1 MVETLAEALKKTKP
15 FASREEEV
23 VLALQH
29 VAARV
34 IEPWALF
41 LKAKAQLTPS
51 QYNVLRILRGAR
63 PARLPSSEIG
73 RRLVARDPDV
83 TRLVDRLA
91 DRGLVDRVRESR
103 DRRVV
108 EVGITAE
115 GLAVLKQLD
124 PAVLRFPKAM
134 LGRVGAK
141 RVGQLAVLLQD
152 VLASLGTFPGAG
164 KDEIKGDRGGT
175 GAGK

>member
-1 MVETLAEALKKTKP
+1 VVETLAEALKKSKP

-41 LKAKAQLTPS
+41 LKSQAQLTPS

-63 PARLPSSEIG
+63 PARLPTSEIG

-91 DRGLVDRVRESR
+91 DRSLVDRVRDRR

-108 EVGITAE
+108 EVGITAD

-124 PAVLRFPKAM
+124 PAVQRFPRAM
-134 LGRVGAK
+134 LRRVGAK
-141 RVGQLAVLLQD
+141 RVGQLAIRCRACSPRSGRFQTR
-152 VLASLGTFPGAG
+152 ART
-164 KDEIKGDRGGT
+164 R
-175 GAGK
+175 

>member
-1 MVETLAEALKKTKP
+1 MSRSLADALKQAKP
-15 FASREEEV
+15 FDSREEEV

-29 VAARV
+29 VAARL
-34 IEPWALF
+34 IEPWAIY
-41 LKAKAQLTPS
+41 LKSTAQLTPS

-63 PARLPSSEIG
+63 PSRLASSEIG

-91 DRGLVDRVRESR
+91 ERGLVDRVREGR

-108 EVGITAE
+108 EVGITRE

-124 PAVLRFPKAM
+124 PAVQRYPRAM
-134 LGRVGAK
+134 LTRLGAK
-141 RVGQLAVLLQD
+141 RVDQLAVLLQD
-152 VLASLGTFPGAG
+152 VLSSLGSFPDPEG
-164 KDEIKGDRGGT
+164 K
-175 GAGK
+175 

>member
-1 MVETLAEALKKTKP
+1 MSSTLAETLKQAKP
-15 FASREEEV
+15 FDSREEEAA
-23 VLALQH
+23 LAIQA

-34 IEPWALF
+34 WEPWAMY
-41 LKAKAQLTPS
+41 LKSAAQLTLS

-63 PARLPSSEIG
+63 PSRLSSGEIG

-91 DRGLVDRVRESR
+91 ERGLVDRVRDQR

-108 EVGITAE
+108 EVGITKT

-124 PAVLRFPKAM
+124 PAVQRFPRAM
-134 LGRVGAK
+134 LSRLGPK
-141 RVGQLAVLLQD
+141 RLEQLTVLLQEA
-152 VLASLGTFPGAG
+152 LASLGTFP
-164 KDEIKGDRGGT
+164 DSGT
-175 GAGK
+175 D